1 MDLSQT
7 KLTRAEWNSIEIPTE
22 KKELDI
28 IKLICKGYHNVN
40 ISDNKTLSLLQ
51 YLKIRPTK
59 VIHEYIYCT
68 YLQKRVEELNKKY
81 EFDYK
86 KISFKNN
93 KMKKAD
99 IIRFSNTDKQLENN
113 KHNIFEFI
121 IFDLLENML
130 KQYSS
135 CKMMWQYYYYTIH
148 MIMKYNIIDKN
159 SVFVITVNNI
169 MARFEEKISITE
181 LIKISDKLIEKN
193 DNILKYSDITLY
205 DHQKELFT
213 YCKNP
218 GPKLI
223 TYIAPTGTGKTLS
236 PLGLSENHKIIF
248 VCAARHV
255 GLALANAAISI
266 EKKVA
271 FAFGCQTA
279 DDIRLHYFSAKDYM
293 RNRKEW
299 FNK

>member
-1 MDLSQT
+1 
-7 KLTRAEWNSIEIPTE
+7 
-22 KKELDI
+22 
-28 IKLICKGYHNVN
+28 
-40 ISDNKTLSLLQ
+40 
-51 YLKIRPTK
+51 
-59 VIHEYIYCT
+59 
-68 YLQKRVEELNKKY
+68 
-81 EFDYK
+81 
-86 KISFKNN
+86 
-93 KMKKAD
+93 
-99 IIRFSNTDKQLENN
+99 
-113 KHNIFEFI
+113 
-121 IFDLLENML
+121 
-130 KQYSS
+130 
-135 CKMMWQYYYYTIH
+135 
-148 MIMKYNIIDKN
+148 MKYNIIDKN

-293 RNRKEW
+293 RNRKSGSISKVDNLVGDKVEIMNCRIVDIHTLVISSFW
-299 FNK
+299 KGQNGKL